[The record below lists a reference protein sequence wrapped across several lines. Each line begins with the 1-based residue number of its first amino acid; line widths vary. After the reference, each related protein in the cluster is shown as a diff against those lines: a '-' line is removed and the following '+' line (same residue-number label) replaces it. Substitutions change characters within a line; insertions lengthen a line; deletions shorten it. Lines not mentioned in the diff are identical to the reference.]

1 MSAPIGDHT
10 KRAVFIRN
18 DPNNKEER
26 KGYPERRDQVASCD
40 ENHCEKDRYTGP
52 GRLKKRLLF
61 LRQLQRQV
69 ATAKIEKQHQH
80 ADQVWIRI

>member
-1 MSAPIGDHT
+1 MSTPIRDHT
-10 KRAVFIRN
+10 ERAVFIRN

-26 KGYPERRDQVASCD
+26 KSDPESRDQVTGCD
-40 ENHCEKDRYTGP
+40 ENHREKDRYTGP